1 MAYAEDMMK
10 STTLNIRIEPDI
22 KEQAEAVFRQL
33 GLSSTTAVNLFFR
46 QVIMQGG
53 IPFPL
58 MTGHPRLSGKHHGL
72 PSAQTAGQHD
82 GPQQIAA
89 VSSLPAGEMPATLRQ
104 IGKPHSRETLQ
115 MAEGSPS
122 PPASDASSARHIIPA
137 FTTFD
142 DDASRAEAWQK
153 QHDNEGI

>member
-1 MAYAEDMMK
+1 MK

-33 GLSSTTAVNLFFR
+33 GLSSTTAINLFFR
-46 QVIMQGG
+46 QVILHGG
-53 IPFPL
+53 IPFALKTQPKQTMDSQSVL
-58 MTGHPRLSGKHHGL
+58 KQPEKEVPPQKVTNKATKHPYRRPTANLS
-72 PSAQTAGQHD
+72 T
-82 GPQQIAA
+82 
-89 VSSLPAGEMPATLRQ
+89 SLV
-104 IGKPHSRETLQ
+104 
-115 MAEGSPS
+115 
-122 PPASDASSARHIIPA
+122 PPDNRIIPA